1 MTSVTATIERGSATA
16 SVKPP
21 ADAPA
26 KPAPPRRRG
35 GFLRSSNG
43 KKAVMAVTGALM
55 VLFLVGHMVGN
66 LKSFFGAES
75 FNSYAAFLR
84 TVGEP
89 ILPYRTL
96 LTAIEIGLVV
106 TVGLHMWSAI
116 SLARRARKARP
127 VRYAARRKSRAS
139 GYAVH
144 TMRYG
149 GVVIVLFV
157 VYHLLD
163 LTFGVANPAGVGS
176 TPYERL
182 VEGFAP
188 SRWWITL
195 FYVLAVVMVGLHL
208 RHGLWSA
215 FQTLGLAGRRSYR
228 SLRAAATGLSALL
241 VAGFLAV
248 PVAVVI
254 GVIK

>member
-1 MTSVTATIERGSATA
+1 MTATIERGSATA
-16 SVKPP
+16 PVKPP
-21 ADAPA
+21 ADAPV
-26 KPAPPRRRG
+26 KPKRPTRRG
-35 GFLRSSNG
+35 GFLSSSNG

-55 VLFLVGHMVGN
+55 VLFLVGHMAGN

-84 TVGEP
+84 TMGEP
-89 ILPYRTL
+89 ILPHRVL
-96 LTAIEIGLVV
+96 LTVVEIGLVV
-106 TVGLHMWSAI
+106 AVGLHMWAAI

-127 VRYAARRKSRAS
+127 VKYAARRKSRAD

-163 LTFGVANPAGVGS
+163 LTFGVANPAGAAS

-188 SRWWITL
+188 SRWWVTL

-228 SLRAAATGLSALL
+228 ALRAAATGLSALL
-241 VAGFLAV
+241 VVGFLAV
-248 PVAVVI
+248 PAAVVL